1 MVYELA
7 GGTGAAEA
15 SLNKDEESPGM
26 AAAAMRALRREPSI
40 GRGQVYG
47 SEDTPDHV
55 DAGIEV
61 EFLGPDESQPGTSP
75 SSGQRHN
82 SKLAEWG
89 NGQANVS
96 AKSVLDVKP
105 GDVAGAG
112 ENAHNELPLRLLH
125 KEEDLSAAST
135 DAQLPDEML
144 ESDVEAVTQLPSLED
159 SGVSAAQV
167 GTATEDAAWRS
178 RLGTWLRTP
187 LHVWGYIVLH
197 LILPMKQTGKL
208 VSVHC
213 HPVIHRHRYTVI
225 CLRCKHQRQ
234 RMSW

>member
-178 RLGTWLRTP
+178 RLGNLATDALARLGIHRAP
-187 LHVWGYIVLH
+187 LDSADEADWETGERP
-197 LILPMKQTGKL
+197 LPPRNPPPQ
-208 VSVHC
+208 VHC
-213 HPVIHRHRYTVI
+213 DLSP
-225 CLRCKHQRQ
+225 L
-234 RMSW
+234 